1 MKAALLLTL
10 ALASSA
16 WAQGTTLYSTGAPTD
31 EEQLYLE
38 MINRG
43 RANPTAE
50 GQRLAATT
58 DEAVRAAMDGFQ
70 VDVPLMLQEFAALPV
85 RPPLAM
91 NAQLTQMA
99 RGHTQDMLDHAF
111 QGHTSSNGDDLG
123 DRVIRVGY
131 PFTALGEN
139 VFSFSQSVFHGHA
152 GFQVDWGNDG
162 DNDGMQD
169 PRGHRESIHGDFREV
184 GIGVLKGTNFNATT
198 QQGVGPQLVTQNFG
212 SQVSSLA
219 YVTGVAFY
227 DLNGNDFY
235 DLGEG
240 IGGLTVN
247 VAGSSFHA
255 ITANSGGYAVPVPTA
270 NANRTVTFSGLG
282 ANATAQANI
291 VGGANVKVDFKPAFV
306 SPLPTGSVA
315 PLAGTAAAYTFP
327 AVTGATAYQWE
338 ALAPQAAANDGAESL
353 TRVTQA
359 TTGTYSPRSTTVKHA
374 GTAAYRLTHPE
385 VAYTAERLTYP
396 ETFVVQAGG
405 QMSFRSRLRFATEN
419 QVAKVQVTAD
429 GGTHWVDVYAQP
441 GATPSGQSSVAG
453 EASFQLRTVSLA
465 AFVGKH
471 VQIRFNYE
479 VQGGDFFPGTD
490 AALGWY
496 VDEVT
501 FSQVLDA
508 TSGVVAAVTPGQTGF
523 QFTPP
528 ATGRYLLSVRPIISG
543 RTWPFS
549 LPLEVNA
556 QLPPV
561 DITLLLPSQPA
572 FVPGAASL
580 AFQSVGVGTSAT
592 QTLIIQN
599 SGTENLTSLAVEVT
613 GTHAADFTVGSLASS
628 TLGAGGE
635 MQVPLTFAPQA
646 TGARTAT
653 LRVLSNDPDES
664 PFLISL
670 SGQGSNALSI
680 ALPPRSQ
687 VVKLGSTATLS
698 VTAGPDV
705 QSYLWRKNSRPVP
718 GATGASLTFTSTQL
732 TDAGTYTVHVT
743 GGQPVSSLDSSAAR
757 LAVVEDSEK
766 TLALQERKAVTLTA
780 KAAGPN
786 LQYEWKKVGGPSLEE
801 GPNLM
806 GKFTPSLTLK
816 NLLTAQSGTYVCEVK
831 TGDSTATAGATTH
844 LRIYHDV
851 PIVNATQNLKEGI
864 VGGSFYHVIRT
875 SELVHKTPLSY
886 AAKNL
891 PPGLKVN
898 AKTGEIT
905 GIPTKP
911 GTYEEVLLIATNG
924 VGSGQS
930 RQTITIEPYP
940 TGLAGAYVG
949 LAERHAVV
957 NQRLGQRLDLTLTSL
972 GGFSGSLT
980 QGSVKMPFKGQLTL
994 VSGGAALPFGQV
1006 QIQPP
1011 GKPLPA
1017 PLTLTFEVDFANHR
1031 LTQASVAASGQQV
1044 PLTAWHQKWNAKG
1057 PAASAF
1063 QGLHTF
1069 GLRLKEA
1076 SGLTGD
1082 ADVPQGW
1089 GYGSFTPLADGK
1101 LIAAGRTADGE
1112 KFTCASVLGPQGEVL
1127 MYQALYT
1134 TPVKG
1139 SLLGLLTLDPEMLN
1153 DPDDNTVTGALT
1165 WTRPASALASARLY
1179 KAGFGLPG
1187 TPEEDPV
1194 PLEAVGARHVPPV
1207 GPTDVILNLQ
1217 AGVQNGRVEFDFAE
1231 IETTS
1236 DNPDQ
1241 DLNIALKSKIT
1252 AFAPASNPAATRLSA
1267 VVTTGLL
1274 SGSFTLTDA
1283 PSAGAKEIKRSVTLQ
1298 GLLIREGVNYRGVGY
1313 FLLPALPSPG
1323 GPVATPILSGSVLLR
1338 PQ

>member
-1 MKAALLLTL
+1 MKAALLLCL
-10 ALASSA
+10 AIASSA
-16 WAQGTTLYSTGAPTD
+16 WGQGTTLYSIGTPTD

-50 GQRLAATT
+50 GLRMATT
-58 DEAVRAAMDGFQ
+58 TDAAVRAAMEGFE
-70 VDVPLMLQEFAALPV
+70 VDVPLMQQEFAALPV

-91 NAQLTQMA
+91 NAKLTQMA
-99 RGHTQDMLDHAF
+99 RGHTQDMLDQAF
-111 QGHTSSNGDDLG
+111 QGHFSSNGDDLG
-123 DRVIRVGY
+123 DRVTLVGY
-131 PFTALGEN
+131 PFTSLGEN

-152 GFQVDWGNDG
+152 GFQVDWGDDG
-162 DNDGMQD
+162 DTDGMQD
-169 PRGHRESIHGDFREV
+169 PRGHRDSIHGDFREV
-184 GIGVLKGTNFNATT
+184 GVGVLRGTKKNTTT
-198 QQGVGPQLVTQNFG
+198 QQTVGPQLVTQNFG
-212 SQVSSLA
+212 SQVNSLA

-247 VAGSSFHA
+247 VTGSSFHA
-255 ITANSGGYAVPVPTA
+255 ITADSGGYAVPVPTA

-282 ANATAQANI
+282 ANATPQANI
-291 VGGANVKVDFKPAFV
+291 VGGANVKVDFKPALV
-306 SPLPTGSVA
+306 TPLPTGSVT
-315 PLAGTAAAYTFP
+315 PLVGTAAGYTFP
-327 AVTGATAYQWE
+327 TVIGATAYEWE
-338 ALAPQAAANDGAESL
+338 ALAAQSATNDGAETL

-359 TTGTYSPRSTTVKHA
+359 TSGTYSPRSTTVKHA

-385 VAYTAERLTYP
+385 TAYTAERLTYP
-396 ETFVVQAGG
+396 ESFLVQAGG
-405 QMSFRSRLRFATEN
+405 QMTFRSRLRFATEN
-419 QVAKVQVTAD
+419 QVAKVQVTTD
-429 GGTHWVDVYAQP
+429 SGINWVDVYSQP
-441 GATPSGQSSVAG
+441 GATPSGQSSVPG
-453 EASFQLRTVSLA
+453 EAAFQLRTVSLA

-471 VQIRFNYE
+471 IQLRFNYE
-479 VQGGDFFPGTD
+479 VLGGDFFPGTD

-496 VDEVT
+496 VDEVA

-508 TSGVVAAVTPGQTGF
+508 SSGVVTAVTPGQTGF

-528 ATGRYLLSVRPIISG
+528 ATGRYLLSVRPLISG
-543 RTWPFS
+543 RPWPFS
-549 LPLEVNA
+549 PPLEVNA

-580 AFQSVGVGTSAT
+580 TFQSVGVGTSDVR
-592 QTLIIQN
+592 TLVIQN
-599 SGTENLTSLAVEVT
+599 SGTQDLTSLAVEVT
-613 GTHAADFTVGSLASS
+613 GTHAADFTVGSLSGT
-628 TLGAGGE
+628 TLAAGAE
-635 MQVPLTFAPQA
+635 MQVTLTFAPKA

-653 LRVLSNDPDES
+653 LEVLSNDPDES

-680 ALPPRSQ
+680 GIPPRSQ
-687 VVKLGSTATLS
+687 VVKVGTTTTLS
-698 VTAGPDV
+698 VTAGPDI
-705 QSYLWRKNSRPVP
+705 QSYLWRKNNSPVP
-718 GATGASLTFTSTQL
+718 GATGSSLIFPTTQL
-732 TDAGTYTVHVT
+732 TDAGTYSVRVT
-743 GGQPVSSLDSSAAR
+743 GGQPVTSQDSLPAN
-757 LAVVEDSEK
+757 LAVVEDIEK
-766 TLALQERKAVTLTA
+766 TLAFQEAKAVTLTA
-780 KAAGPN
+780 KATGPN
-786 LQYEWKKVGGPSLEE
+786 LQYEWKKVGGPTLEE
-801 GPNLM
+801 GPNVI
-806 GKFTPSLTLK
+806 GKLTKTLTLK
-816 NLLTAQSGTYVCEVK
+816 GLVTAQSGTYVCEVK

-851 PIVNATQNLKEGI
+851 PIVAPVQNLDVGI
-864 VGGSFYHVIRT
+864 VGGSFYHLIRT
-875 SELVHKTPLSY
+875 SDLVQKTPISY

-911 GTYEEVLLIATNG
+911 GSYEEVLLIASNA
-924 VGSGQS
+924 VGPGQS
-930 RQTITIEPYP
+930 RQRIVIEPYP

-949 LAERHAVV
+949 LAERHAVI
-957 NQRLGQRLDLTLTSL
+957 NQRLGHRLDLTITSL
-972 GGFSGSLT
+972 GQFSGSLT
-980 QGSVKMPFKGQLTL
+980 QGSVKMPFKGALAL
-994 VSGGAALPFGQV
+994 LPGAAALPSGQV

-1011 GKPLPA
+1011 GKPLPP

-1031 LTQASVAASGQQV
+1031 LTQATVAASGQQV

-1069 GLRLKEA
+1069 GLRLTDD
-1076 SGLTGD
+1076 SGLTND
-1082 ADVPQGW
+1082 VNVPQGW
-1089 GYGSFTPLADGK
+1089 GYGSLTPLADGK
-1101 LIAAGRTADGE
+1101 LVAAGRTADGE
-1112 KFTCASVLGPQGEVL
+1112 KFTCASVLGPLGEVL
-1127 MYQALYT
+1127 IYQSLYT

-1139 SLLGLLTLDPEMLN
+1139 SLLGLLTLNPQILN
-1153 DPDDNTVTGALT
+1153 NPDDNTVTGALT
-1165 WTRPASALASARLY
+1165 WTRPASTLASARLY

-1187 TPEEDPV
+1187 TPVVDPV
-1194 PLEAVGARHVPPV
+1194 PLQAVGARHVPPV

-1217 AGVQNGRVEFDFAE
+1217 AGVQNGRVEFGFAD

-1236 DNPDQ
+1236 DQPDQ
-1241 DLNIALKSKIT
+1241 VLNIALKSKIT
-1252 AFAPASNPAATRLSA
+1252 PFDPASNPAATRLSA
-1267 VVTTGLL
+1267 VVTSGLL

-1283 PSAGAKEIKRSVTLQ
+1283 PSAGAKEIKRTVTLQ
-1298 GLLIREGVNYRGVGY
+1298 GLLIRDGVNYRGVGY

-1323 GPVATPILSGSVLLR
+1323 GPAATPILSGSLLLR